1 MTPKTLDLKTRFRM
15 ALAATGMTQTEWAKE
30 VAGVVPEHLSLVIN
44 QKRESKRL
52 LEKVEDFT
60 SKTLKKV
67 RAA

>member
-15 ALAATGMTQTEWAKE
+15 ALAATGMAKE